1 MVREIVPSRFRES
14 VSTVRKLVPATV
26 VVMAVTLAACTSGP
40 ATSSKATPK
49 EVSAFVSLAE
59 RGFHTE
65 FSATYRTV
73 VTQSVTDK
81 HVTVTVTAL
90 QESWPMTENLMAP
103 PHFRY
108 GQSGAAEFFFGAL
121 RSSYSVPGENGQ
133 DYTCFPE
140 HHATWSCSQ
149 IGVGTIGD
157 FLMGGYMPLNTLSGL
172 QALVGGSTYPTLP
185 HGAYF
190 SNKFVSGRKL
200 TCLNFP
206 SAKKPRAT
214 VCLTSGGVIAYYSSQ
229 VRASTEGPLGTT
241 SLVSLSFHVTKAELT
256 LPSKATAA
264 PGA

>member
-90 QESWPMTENLMAP
+90 QESWPMTENLMAS

-108 GQSGAAEFFFGAL
+108 GQSGAAA
-121 RSSYSVPGENGQ
+121 
-133 DYTCFPE
+133 
-140 HHATWSCSQ
+140 
-149 IGVGTIGD
+149 
-157 FLMGGYMPLNTLSGL
+157 
-172 QALVGGSTYPTLP
+172 LP
-185 HGAYF
+185 HPANI
-190 SNKFVSGRKL
+190 SEMAIIK
-200 TCLNFP
+200 TAP
-206 SAKKPRAT
+206 S
-214 VCLTSGGVIAYYSSQ
+214 
-229 VRASTEGPLGTT
+229 LGTT
-241 SLVSLSFHVTKAELT
+241 TFMEHIEDRAGRSQHPTRRKF
-256 LPSKATAA
+256 LPWQK
-264 PGA
+264 